1 MKKKSSKKA
10 NSGITLVALVITIIL
25 LLIVAGISIA
35 TLTNTGLFRKT
46 KQAEQKSKEAQELE
60 NKTLGEYENY
70 ISNNLNQK
78 EETNKKNI
86 FSEDNKLYSFTGI
99 NDKNATFNITENY
112 LSTNVIGNWY
122 NSAYVGT
129 NEKIDLTGY
138 TKIKC
143 IVSVGDKSP
152 YDCGNWFQ
160 LAINDK
166 QNEYATILS
175 DKLYQNQDKVEFE
188 FDIPSKC
195 LNGSYYIGFQA
206 CAQDVYVYNIWL
218 EKANMKFIYDGQ
230 KGNADISLWTGV
242 KDKNST
248 YSITENYLSTNVI
261 ENSFNLAYVGTN
273 EKIDL
278 TGYTKIKCIV
288 SIGDRSPYYCGNWFQ
303 LAINDKQN
311 EYATILSDKLYQNQ
325 DQVIF
330 TYLIPTECL
339 NNSYYIGFQA
349 CAQNVYV
356 YKIWLE
362 E

>member
-1 MKKKSSKKA
+1 MKKISNKKE
-10 NSGITLVALVITIIL
+10 NSGITLVALVITIII
-25 LLIVAGISIA
+25 LLILAGISISA
-35 TLTNTGLFRKT
+35 ITQTGIFEKAR
-46 KQAEQKSKEAQELE
+46 QAEQKSKNAQEVE

-70 ISNNLNQK
+70 IS
-78 EETNKKNI
+78 
-86 FSEDNKLYSFTGI
+86 
-99 NDKNATFNITENY
+99 ENY
-112 LSTNVIGNWY
+112 LSTNVIGTWY

-143 IVSVGDKSP
+143 IVSIGDKSP
-152 YDCGNWFQ
+152 YD
-160 LAINDK
+160 
-166 QNEYATILS
+166 
-175 DKLYQNQDKVEFE
+175 
-188 FDIPSKC
+188 
-195 LNGSYYIGFQA
+195 
-206 CAQDVYVYNIWL
+206 
-218 EKANMKFIYDGQ
+218 
-230 KGNADISLWTGV
+230 
-242 KDKNST
+242 
-248 YSITENYLSTNVI
+248 
-261 ENSFNLAYVGTN
+261 
-273 EKIDL
+273 
-278 TGYTKIKCIV
+278 
-288 SIGDRSPYYCGNWFQ
+288 CGNWFQ